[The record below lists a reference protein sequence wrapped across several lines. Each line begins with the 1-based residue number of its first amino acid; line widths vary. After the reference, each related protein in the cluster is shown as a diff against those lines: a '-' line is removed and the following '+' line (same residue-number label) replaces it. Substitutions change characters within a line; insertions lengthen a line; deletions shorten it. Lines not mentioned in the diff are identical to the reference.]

1 MKILFASSEC
11 TPFAKAGG
19 LGDVIGALPKEI
31 SKYCTVATV
40 IPRYKCT
47 LAFPTQ
53 KIAEKEIVLGW
64 RKYVTVLSET
74 EFNGVKTYFIENSHY
89 FGGENIYG
97 YNDGEKFAF
106 FSKAV
111 VEFLPN
117 MGILPDILHCN
128 DWQTGLIPLFIKNSH
143 YKIKTVFTVH
153 NLCYKG
159 LCDFNML
166 KELFAFPVTLYT
178 PETLEFYG
186 NCSFLKAGLL
196 YGNRLTCVSP
206 SYRNETLLPENGE
219 GLEGVLQM
227 RANDYIGIL
236 NGLGEE
242 FDPEKDVFIKKNYS
256 SKKFSGKAVC
266 KKALQNNCGF
276 SADSSV
282 PVFAF
287 IARFCHQKGIELI
300 EKSIGE
306 ILSFTASQFVFLGT
320 GDKYYE
326 DFLMSLSRDFP
337 DRIKTHIGFDVD
349 LAQRIYSGS
358 DFFLMPSR
366 FEPCGLSQLIAMKY
380 ASLPVVHSCGGLKD
394 TVQDT
399 SIGGNGF
406 TFEDFSEESFK
417 NAVFRACNVFK
428 DNALFK
434 KLQKNAMQEDFSWQK
449 SGKLYYDIY
458 KDLTGGKK

>member
-11 TPFAKAGG
+11 APFAKVGG

-31 SKYCTVATV
+31 SKYCAVARV
-40 IPRYKCT
+40 IPRYKFT
-47 LAFPTQ
+47 LDFPAH
-53 KIAEKEIVLGW
+53 KIAEKEILLGW
-64 RKYVTVLSET
+64 RKYVAVLSET
-74 EFNGVKTYFIENSHY
+74 EFDGVKTYFIENNHY

-106 FSKAV
+106 FSKAI
-111 VEFLPN
+111 VEFLPD

-128 DWQTGLIPLFIKNSH
+128 DWQTGLIPLFIKNSP

-166 KELFAFPVTLYT
+166 KELFAFPDSLYT
-178 PETLEFYG
+178 PDTLEFYG
-186 NCSFLKAGLL
+186 NCSFLKSGLL
-196 YGNRLTCVSP
+196 YGDKITCVSP

-227 RANDYIGIL
+227 RSKDYTGIL
-236 NGLGEE
+236 NCLGEE
-242 FDPEKDVFIKKNYS
+242 FNPENDAFTEKNYS
-256 SKKFSGKAVC
+256 VKNFSGKAVC
-266 KKALQNNCGF
+266 KKALQKESGF
-276 SADSSV
+276 STDSSV

-300 EKSIGE
+300 ENSICE
-306 ILSFTASQFVFLGT
+306 ILSSTASQFVFLGT
-320 GDKYYE
+320 GDKKYE
-326 DFLMSLSRDFP
+326 DFLLSLSREFP
-337 DRIKTHIGFDVD
+337 DRVKTHIGFDVK
-349 LAQRIYSGS
+349 LARRIYSGC

-380 ASLPVVHSCGGLKD
+380 ASLPIVHSCGGLKD
-394 TVQDT
+394 TVKDI

-406 TFEDFSEESFK
+406 TFDFFSEESFK
-417 NAVFRACNVFK
+417 NAVFRACNAFEDK
-428 DNALFK
+428 FLFK
-434 KLQKNAMQEDFSWQK
+434 KMQKNAMREDFSWQK